1 MSTNREAWHAQRTRH
16 LGPGGNFDVVKQVER
31 DGLFKNWSRSSVP
44 FSSQYLDWAV
54 DMLCCAPEQTDLIA
68 IFLDYTRQKIE
79 RAQTEPQRW
88 ERDSSEIGGWGG
100 YQKAQRWYEF
110 LRGDLFSRC
119 LLGEAFVLEPRHFEA
134 LQACAEEQAGQK
146 NNFWDE
152 MSQSALI
159 ECALTAAAWGRL
171 DMAQSII
178 KMRRSFK
185 WTQRYAEWARSLID
199 QLAALPAGQTVASN
213 SALVAHFDSLFDEI
227 RHPTLLLTTGEVA
240 REAARRGEA
249 ISPTSW
255 PLLRLNL
262 AMLKQRYFLGKPEV
276 APGMRDLVAL
286 VSA

>member
-1 MSTNREAWHAQRTRH
+1 MSTINEEWKAQLTRRM
-16 LGPGGNFDVVKQVER
+16 GPEGLFDLVKRVER
-31 DGLFKNWSRSSVP
+31 DGLFRDWSRSSEP
-44 FSSQYLDWAV
+44 FMSFHLSCAIDI
-54 DMLCCAPEQTDLIA
+54 LCGAPEQTELA
-68 IFLDYTRQKIE
+68 NTFLSWVRQKIE
-79 RAQTEPQRW
+79 RAKTEPQRW
-88 ERDSSEIGGWGG
+88 ERDGLGGWGNEW
-100 YQKAQRWYEF
+100 KARRWYNF
-110 LRGDLFSRC
+110 QRGDLFSRC

-134 LQACAEEQAGQK
+134 LQGCAEEVAALK
-146 NNFWDE
+146 NSFWDE

-185 WTQRYAEWARSLID
+185 WTQRYAEWARNLID
-199 QLAALPAGQTVASN
+199 QLAALPTGQTVAPD

-227 RHPTLLLTTGEVA
+227 RHPTLLLRTGEVA
-240 REAARRGEA
+240 REAARRGED

-255 PLLRLNL
+255 PLLRLSL

-276 APGMRDLVAL
+276 VPGMRDLVAL